1 MPARKQVFARP
12 VLHLCDYPPQKT
24 NPAGLAPV
32 PLAPVPLAPVPL
44 APVPPAGRVFSPQ
57 LVTADVDLGVQF
69 VKRVIGVD
77 ESKI

>member
-1 MPARKQVFARP
+1 VVERLFPIRPGFGPPLAFHPAGVT
-12 VLHLCDYPPQKT
+12 PPQDRSR
-24 NPAGLAPV
+24 P
-32 PLAPVPLAPVPL
+32 
-44 APVPPAGRVFSPQ
+44 VFSPQ